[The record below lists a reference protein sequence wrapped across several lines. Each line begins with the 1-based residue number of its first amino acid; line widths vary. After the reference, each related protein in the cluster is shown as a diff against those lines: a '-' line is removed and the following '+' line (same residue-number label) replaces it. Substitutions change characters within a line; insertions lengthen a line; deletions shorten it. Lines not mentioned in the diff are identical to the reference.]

1 MGISSP
7 HWNFFSSRMS
17 LYILMRLM
25 ASRSCTPLASGWLP
39 KLMWSPVRQRMF
51 LMPSVLAPMMS
62 ACMAR
67 RLRSRQV
74 ICMIASRP
82 FCWAV

>member
-1 MGISSP
+1 
-7 HWNFFSSRMS
+7 
-17 LYILMRLM
+17 
-25 ASRSCTPLASGWLP
+25 
-39 KLMWSPVRQRMF
+39 
-51 LMPSVLAPMMS
+51 MS

-82 FCWAV
+82 FCWAWMPEAMEQTRTTAVWLSVMLTAST